1 MLAAASAPPRLTTPL
16 LTRTGWLNKKER
28 TPKPWGKASHS
39 RRHFVSDGLGVTYYE
54 KEGADQRGAI
64 NLRQVSALRP
74 TSDATA
80 PTEAVDLVVSGRTYT
95 LEPQPSTR
103 DERDAWLRLWVNAV
117 PVAAVAP
124 ELSYLQVGLAART
137 VVGAPVPR
145 VCCAASRR
153 AQRSL
158 ALPLS
163 WQAKEVA
170 AAMQARPG
178 KQESFSKTVAL
189 LALPYHPCPVHRVA
203 VRRAPASCLLPC
215 AGQLRGQAPLDLLE
229 PRRPGA
235 PWHPP

>member
-1 MLAAASAPPRLTTPL
+1 MTTPL

-64 NLRQVSALRP
+64 NLRQVSSLRP

-137 VVGAPVPR
+137 VVWGPSPAGVLRGVPASSTFPRAATVVAGEGGGGGDAGEAWQARELLQDGGALSPPLPPPSGAPRRRPPSPGPVP
-145 VCCAASRR
+145 
-153 AQRSL
+153 
-158 ALPLS
+158 P
-163 WQAKEVA
+163 
-170 AAMQARPG
+170 P
-178 KQESFSKTVAL
+178 
-189 LALPYHPCPVHRVA
+189 
-203 VRRAPASCLLPC
+203 VRRAAS
-215 AGQLRGQAPLDLLE
+215 
-229 PRRPGA
+229 
-235 PWHPP
+235 